1 VRLGIPVGRSSPA
14 KWSAKALAPGVGR
27 RWREP
32 NQDPIWERGSSIWA
46 ESCRDVGG
54 ERQAAATMYGQ
65 ESCEEENEAG
75 GGRGGRGRGRAGAT
89 VTWRGGWRRA
99 APGDRHERDML

>member
-1 VRLGIPVGRSSPA
+1 VRLGIPAGRSSPA
-14 KWSAKALAPGVGR
+14 KRSAKALAPGVGR

-32 NQDPIWERGSSIWA
+32 KQDPIWERGSSIWA

-54 ERQAAATMYGQ
+54 ERQAAATMYGR